1 MGAAF
6 VTTHWSVVLA
16 ASQGASPQADEA
28 MAKLCADY
36 WYPVYAYLRRR
47 GYGLEEA
54 QDLTQEFFARLI
66 ERNYLAHLKREGGK
80 FRSFLLTALNHFL
93 ANQWD
98 QAQTQKRG
106 GGRKILSL
114 DEVDAEGRYLLE
126 PVDNVTPE
134 ILFER
139 RWALAVLDHVL
150 ERLRQEYAVSERAD
164 LFKQLQGFLSGN
176 RQGPS
181 YAEVAAAHHIS
192 EGAVKMAVHRLRKR
206 YGELLREEIA
216 GTVGSQ
222 QEVDEEIQYLL
233 TAVSR

>member
-164 LFKQLQGFLSGN
+164 LFKQLQGFLSGD
-176 RQGPS
+176 RQGSS

-216 GTVGSQ
+216 RTVGSQ